1 MTHPID
7 YDKIRARMEE
17 QRQREEA
24 FAQALRGIARTSLTR
39 IGAVSVDAMY
49 NGASDSGGIEDITL
63 SPDTLPQPASVPVD
77 VNLSDPCNGA
87 GQTIGNTNLHRVLDM
102 LFMSIVCSRHP
113 GWETSGGGYGEITWR
128 LAEDVIQVD
137 HTTVFTDTE
146 HDSFEA

>member
-1 MTHPID
+1 MTHLID

-49 NGASDSGGIEDITL
+49 NGEADSGGIETISLDAQCLHDTASIEVEL
-63 SPDTLPQPASVPVD
+63 DVPDPWQ
-77 VNLSDPCNGA
+77 
-87 GQTIGNTNLHRVLDM
+87 QTGTNVGRISLHRVLDM

-113 GWETSGGGYGEITWR
+113 GRETSGGGYGEITWE
-128 LAEDVIQVD
+128 LAEDVIQVN